1 MLVFVLVL
9 VVVPPLLVFDEVDVE
24 PPPVVVP
31 VLVEVLVV
39 VLLQYTPV
47 TGLYLV
53 DEVQPRVDEIVIQGL
68 PVYML

>member
-39 VLLQYTPV
+39 VFLQ
-47 TGLYLV
+47 
-53 DEVQPRVDEIVIQGL
+53 
-68 PVYML
+68 